1 MIYTEEEIQEY
12 LIRIKHDAQCNYYGY
27 EIAAGS
33 PGAFADQSI
42 ESELYVK
49 KALNIFYETDD
60 NDADLEELM
69 RELDKDNEQNG
80 GEDFIFK
87 QDSPGTGNC
96 CIA

>member
-1 MIYTEEEIQEY
+1 MTYTEEEIQEY
-12 LIRIKHDAQCNYYGY
+12 LNRIKHEAQCSYYGY
-27 EIAAGS
+27 EIGAGS
-33 PGAFADQSI
+33 PGAFTDQSI

-69 RELDKDNEQNG
+69 KELDRQDEQGDNDG
-80 GEDFIFK
+80 FIFK

-96 CIA
+96 CI